1 MSVPA
6 ILTVAIVS
14 LVFVLLTGMVIVYMV
29 SNWQKQAEEKKRQLI
44 LIQNSEQRYSD
55 LFNNV
60 SDIVFVHTLDGIIIE
75 INETVTKELGFSV
88 AEVIGKSMLEFVP
101 PEHNPLLGTYLEG
114 VQRIGEFGGLMQ
126 IRTKKGQLK
135 IFDYRNNLVLENGK
149 PVAVRGIAR
158 NVTEKQK
165 TREALMESEERYRLF
180 FEQDLAGD
188 FIANPDGEI
197 LSCNPAFAQ
206 IFGFD
211 TVEDALEFSL
221 IKLFQSETAYH
232 EFLELIN
239 QKTRL
244 EHHEDQL
251 LDQNGNTVFV
261 LENIIGI
268 FDDDGNLVRIRGY
281 IFDNTERKQ
290 LETQLLHY
298 HKMQGIGT
306 LAGGVAHDFN
316 NILGIIKGHAALLTT
331 DNLNEIDARKSL
343 RSIQHSV
350 DRGAHLVN
358 QILTFAR
365 KAQLDFRA
373 VDVNSVIRENVE
385 MLVGTFPRTIA
396 FELTLD
402 EKIPPVWA
410 DQGQLHQALLNLCI
424 NARDAMPTG
433 GTINLSTSII
443 SPTDIRQKFSNA
455 ADNAYVCIC
464 ISDTGSG
471 MDSETKERLFEPFYT
486 TKSCDQ
492 GTGLGLSVVYG
503 IVTGHF
509 GFIQVESAPGEGTTF
524 YLYFPKT
531 TEAVVNEQPPEETE
545 QALDGRET
553 ILIVEDEAMLVELLE
568 LTFTSNGYSILVA
581 RDGVEA
587 VQVYEKNKD
596 KIDLIFS
603 DSRLPRLDGW
613 KAFEQ
618 IRKINPQAKAIF
630 SSGFLDPELKS
641 QLARQ
646 GINTFVHKP
655 YSPLDVL
662 KTVRETLNQI

>member
-197 LSCNPAFAQ
+197 LSCNPAFAK

>member
-6 ILTVAIVS
+6 ILTVAVFS

-29 SNWQKQAEEKKRQLI
+29 SNWRKHGEEKKRQLAQ
-44 LIQNSEQRYSD
+44 IQKSEQKYSD
-55 LFNNV
+55 LFNNI
-60 SDIVFVHTLDGIIIE
+60 SDIVFIHTLDGIIEE

-126 IRTKKGQLK
+126 LRTKNGQLK
-135 IFDYRNNLVLENGK
+135 IFDYRNNLVIENGK

-197 LSCNPAFAQ
+197 LSCNPAFAE
-206 IFGFD
+206 IFGFK
-211 TVEDALEFSL
+211 TVEDALEYSL
-221 IKLFQSETAYH
+221 KRFFQSETAFY

-251 LDQNGNTVFV
+251 FDRNGNTVFV

-268 FDDDGNLVRIRGY
+268 FDNDGNLTRIRGY
-281 IFDNTERKQ
+281 IFNNTERKQ

-316 NILGIIKGHAALLTT
+316 NILGIIKGHAALLTP
-331 DNLNEIDARKSL
+331 DNFEETEAQKSL
-343 RSIQHSV
+343 HSIQHAV

-373 VDVNSVIRENVE
+373 VDVNSVIRENID
-385 MLVGTFPRTIA
+385 MLTGTFPRTIN
-396 FELTLD
+396 FELKLD
-402 EKIPPVWA
+402 ENIPPVWA

-433 GTINLSTSII
+433 GVIRLSTETL
-443 SPTDIRQKFSNA
+443 SPTAIRQKFSNA
-455 ADNAYVCIC
+455 ADSDYVCIC

-492 GTGLGLSVVYG
+492 GSGLGLSVVYG

-509 GFIQVESAPGEGTTF
+509 GFIQVESAPGEGTEF

-531 TEAVVNEQPPEETE
+531 NEVVINEPLPEEVE
-545 QALDGRET
+545 KPLEGQET
-553 ILIVEDEAMLVELLE
+553 ILIVEDEPMLVELLE
-568 LTFTSNGYSILVA
+568 LAFTSNGYSILVA

-587 VQVYEKNKD
+587 IQVYEKNKD

-613 KAFEQ
+613 KAFERIQ
-618 IRKINPQAKAIF
+618 KIDPQAKAIF
-630 SSGFLDPELKS
+630 ASGYLDPDLKL
-641 QLARQ
+641 QLDEQ

-662 KTVRETLNQI
+662 KTVREMLNKT